1 MVIDQS
7 GTGSTLDD
15 RLKTWMLE
23 HQRMLQKSGGSPAE
37 THVITVTQDLGIDF
51 QVTISKFD
59 VQTGD
64 TTSYKWH
71 DGETQRELE
80 MPPYFIT
87 DMEGATRNML
97 DASKRDIEASIRL
110 LLRGANPIQRKTIEA
125 ARRHAKTTQV
135 SRRLAFTWFW
145 RQQVVLTDVATDGR
159 VLLSPTS

>member
-1 MVIDQS
+1 MVINQS

-15 RLKTWMLE
+15 KLKTWVLE
-23 HQRMLQKSGGSPAE
+23 HQRMSQESGSRPAA
-37 THVITVTQDLGIDF
+37 THVVTVTQDLGIDF

-71 DGETQRELE
+71 DGETKRELE

-87 DMEGATRNML
+87 DIQEATRNML
-97 DASKRDIEASIRL
+97 DATKRDIEASIRL
-110 LLRGANPIQRKTIEA
+110 LLRGANPVQRKTIEA

-135 SRRLAFTWFW
+135 SCRLAFTWFW
-145 RQQVVLTDVATDGR
+145 RQQITLTDVATDER
-159 VLLSPTS
+159 VHLSPTS